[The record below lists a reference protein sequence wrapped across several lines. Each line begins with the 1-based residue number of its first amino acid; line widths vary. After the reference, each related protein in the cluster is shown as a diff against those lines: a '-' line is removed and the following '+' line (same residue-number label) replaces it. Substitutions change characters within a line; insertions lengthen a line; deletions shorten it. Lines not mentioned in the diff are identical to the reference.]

1 MPFGLRLK
9 RTRRYNVSNKNCFV
23 IRIKL
28 LDTSVIECT
37 LSVESTGQE
46 CLEAAAQRLELRELA
61 HFGLWY
67 SNKQQQLRWVD
78 LEKPLRKQLDKF
90 AQEALLHFGVLF
102 YVPSEIQLQQEVTR
116 YQYYLQLKK
125 DIIEGKLPCS
135 VEQSVRLASLAVQA
149 DFGDYDQYQSQEF
162 LRDYILFPMVWAQ
175 DDSLQEEM
183 TVKVAIQ
190 HQNLRGLIAEQAEL
204 VYIRE
209 VEKLDGFGH
218 ESFPAKESTGT
229 DLTIGTAFQ
238 GIFVKYKSE
247 KAPALYKWSD
257 ITNVTHNKAFVGL
270 ELMNKEETVQFQ
282 TDDIEMAKYVWRMFS
297 LKHKFYRLNKSL
309 MDTGSCNN
317 HLLKDGRRKL
327 AVFSTYMQTQNTSPT
342 LIRRRSTL
350 TRSSMQR
357 QQPYIM
363 PPMQMQYNEP
373 YTETHMSSQDS
384 IYPGQQDN
392 FFYRSET
399 SLDRYPLEYAGQQVS
414 NGKVPNGSVYSA
426 PSLNSL
432 NNHSQGFLQQQQ
444 QQMQQQQQPS
454 PISSNLS
461 IPGSE
466 VLLMRPDYV
475 PSHRHSA
482 IIVPS
487 YRPTPDYE
495 TVMRQFQRSAAYR
508 MERHS
513 QSLRSLNLGSAHAY
527 AQPEGLV
534 YSQPE
539 IRADHHGQYPQQ
551 QQQQQQQQHHHYPL
565 QMNYSH
571 PMQPTYLGTG
581 GHPCSYNTPAAS
593 AISHTVSTP
602 ELTQEAHPAT
612 APPPPPPAALPPS
625 GPPTQHLVPTLQQQ
639 QQQQSY
645 GNPAGRMLRGLLSS
659 QSQRHPQQP
668 PPMAASGPPPP
679 YPRPRPAASTPDL
692 VAHQRVCSS
701 NPDLVS
707 RRVLHSVQTFQ
718 EDSLPV
724 VHRSLLEVSE
734 PLTRFR
740 GLRKRNS
747 LGATP
752 PVALTPGANGLAREV
767 EALAISRRAS
777 GRPRPIVGTDATVI
791 KVLPPSA
798 SVDQPRGMEEGLRPP
813 AVVTSPLQQQQ
824 QELELQRP
832 QSYSHKKSPSDATV
846 LIHSSESEG
855 EGEVEIE
862 ERQDYVLPMP
872 PRSPAVLTPQEYK
885 SHLQAVLAN
894 IPKRPPPE
902 YPGGQVAAPQRP
914 SHGYGQDASSF
925 LINTTTSS
933 HNSGLVAQQMGGM
946 SPLVDCKGAAV
957 GMGGASLG
965 PSVSEPDLSS
975 AGKERVR
982 TETPRERPVSEFFSL
997 TDNIVER
1004 EFLLHKRGNTA
1015 EIKKMGPLKMAV
1027 MNGLSMSRIPL
1038 PEEVKEEPPKVPMDE
1053 RCKMLQERLE
1063 QGMVFTEYERVL
1075 KKRAQADCSTATLSE
1090 NHDRNRFKDVVPYE
1104 ENRIELLPSKDNPT
1118 GYVNASRI
1126 QVTVSGEEWHY
1137 IATQGPLPSTCQDFW
1152 QMVWEEGVNVI
1163 AMVTQEEEGGK
1174 SKSHRYWPKLGSRH
1188 SAVTYGKFKVTTK
1201 FRTDFG
1207 CYATTGL
1214 KLKHLLDGHERT
1226 VWHLQYTDWPDHGC
1240 PDHVQ
1245 GFLGYLE
1252 EIKSVRR
1259 HTNNM
1264 LEASKP
1270 ANPPVVVHCSAG
1282 VGRTGVVILTEMMIA
1297 CLEHNE
1303 KLDVPDVLAILR
1315 TQRMLMVQTITQ
1327 YTFVYQALIQFLRSS
1342 RLI

>member
-1 MPFGLRLK
+1 TAMPFGLRLK

-309 MDTGSCNN
+309 ME
-317 HLLKDGRRKL
+317 
-327 AVFSTYMQTQNTSPT
+327 QTQNTSPT

-432 NNHSQGFLQQQQ
+432 NNHS
-444 QQMQQQQQPS
+444 QQQQPS

-565 QMNYSH
+565 Q
-571 PMQPTYLGTG
+571 
-581 GHPCSYNTPAAS
+581 
-593 AISHTVSTP
+593 
-602 ELTQEAHPAT
+602 LTC
-612 APPPPPPAALPPS
+612 LFYFK
-625 GPPTQHLVPTLQQQ
+625 Q

-791 KVLPPSA
+791 
-798 SVDQPRGMEEGLRPP
+798 
-813 AVVTSPLQQQQ
+813 SPLQQQ

-855 EGEVEIE
+855 EVRLDS
-862 ERQDYVLPMP
+862 ERN
-872 PRSPAVLTPQEYK
+872 
-885 SHLQAVLAN
+885 SHL
-894 IPKRPPPE
+894 
-902 YPGGQVAAPQRP
+902 
-914 SHGYGQDASSF
+914 
-925 LINTTTSS
+925 
-933 HNSGLVAQQMGGM
+933 
-946 SPLVDCKGAAV
+946 AAV
-957 GMGGASLG
+957 VFPNVLSQVSQRIYQQCKTMTELG
-965 PSVSEPDLSS
+965 KHLISRQYKQFRDCETFLNFTTRRPAMTCIKSPSVSEPDLSS

-1004 EFLLHKRGNTA
+1004 EFLLHKKRGNTA